1 MKINKA
7 KRVLSGL
14 LVSVIGMSMLT
25 GCAGLEEK
33 TTEKEEQTF
42 DIKKVVKGL
51 DDGGYYVVHN
61 NVPKKIY
68 FGNATYD
75 EGTESEDDID
85 PDAETERA
93 MWYTDDY
100 KKIPTMY
107 DGDILIYY
115 STEELAEQFHFERY
129 EDLGKTVGV
138 CGLKKTE
145 SGRYKFEVSEDS
157 QFVYPGHDTSGL
169 LNFPQDSVILDEIG
183 GKPIREDNVSR
194 CGSIYG
200 LPADKTFKC
209 KVYGGTEVK
218 NMNFKADVHTFA
230 SYQSYTST
238 NYTFLSTNIIQVNI
252 PKWFNTGYYC
262 LDGNG
267 MFRYVIG
274 NKYDNKTDFNVL
286 NNNPE
291 KDGENG
297 NAAEQKNESF
307 FVASNETG
315 AKTLTAVL
323 GAAPEGSTPTT
334 ATMTVTNPNGK
345 EYTANE
351 GADGSIVLNYDA
363 SVVGE
368 YTVSISNLGGRTYTL
383 SGNVDNPDAQQSD
396 VDADD
401 EAGTD
406 EGSSQPES

>member
-75 EGTESEDDID
+75 EGSTTTSVD
-85 PDAETERA
+85 PDAETDRA
-93 MWYTDDY
+93 MWYTEDY

-107 DGDILIYY
+107 DGDVLIYY
-115 STEELAEQFHFERY
+115 STEELAEEFNFERY

-138 CGLKKTE
+138 SGLKKTK

-157 QFVYPGHDTSGL
+157 KFVYPNHDTSKL
-169 LNFPQDSVILDEIG
+169 LNFSQDSVILDEIG
-183 GKPIREDNVSR
+183 GQPIREDNISR

-209 KVYGGTEVK
+209 KVYGGTEVT
-218 NMNFKADVHTFA
+218 NMNFKSDVRVFA
-230 SYQSYTST
+230 SYQDYVS
-238 NYTFLSTNIIQVNI
+238 NDYTFLSTNIIKVNI
-252 PKWFNTGYYC
+252 PEWFNTGYYC
-262 LDGNG
+262 LDGEG

-274 NKYDNKTDFNVL
+274 DKYDKKTDFNVL

-291 KDGENG
+291 ENENDENSG
-297 NAAEQKNESF
+297 EQKNEAF
-307 FVASNETG
+307 FIASNELG
-315 AKTLTAVL
+315 NKTLTVTL
-323 GAAPEGSTPTT
+323 GAAPEGTTPTT
-334 ATMTVTNPNGK
+334 ATMTVTDPNGK
-345 EYTANE
+345 KFTATE
-351 GADGSIVLNYDA
+351 GAEGSIVLNYDA
-363 SVVGE
+363 SAVGE
-368 YTVSISNLGGRTYTL
+368 YTVTITNLGGRTYTL
-383 SGNVDNPDAQQSD
+383 TNGANNTDAQ
-396 VDADD
+396 
-401 EAGTD
+401 
-406 EGSSQPES
+406 

>member
-75 EGTESEDDID
+75 EGSTTTSVD
-85 PDAETERA
+85 PDAETDRA
-93 MWYTDDY
+93 MWYTEDY

-107 DGDILIYY
+107 DGDVLIYY
-115 STEELAEQFHFERY
+115 STEELAEEFNFERY

-138 CGLKKTE
+138 SGLKKTK

-157 QFVYPGHDTSGL
+157 KFVYPNHDTSKL
-169 LNFPQDSVILDEIG
+169 LNFSQDSVILDEIG
-183 GKPIREDNVSR
+183 GQPIREDNISR

-209 KVYGGTEVK
+209 KVYGGTEVT
-218 NMNFKADVHTFA
+218 NMNFKSDVREFA
-230 SYQSYTST
+230 SYQDYVS
-238 NYTFLSTNIIQVNI
+238 NDYTFLSTNIIKVNI
-252 PKWFNTGYYC
+252 PEWFNTGYYC
-262 LDGNG
+262 LDGEG

-274 NKYDNKTDFNVL
+274 DKYDKKTDFNVL

-291 KDGENG
+291 ENENDENSG
-297 NAAEQKNESF
+297 EQKNEAF
-307 FVASNETG
+307 FIASNELG
-315 AKTLTAVL
+315 NKTLTVTL
-323 GAAPEGSTPTT
+323 GAAPEGTT
-334 ATMTVTNPNGK
+334 ATMTVTDPHGK
-345 EYTANE
+345 EFTATE
-351 GADGSIVLNYDA
+351 GAEGSIVLNYDA
-363 SVVGE
+363 SAVGE
-368 YTVSISNLGGRTYTL
+368 YTVTITNLGGRTYTL
-383 SGNVDNPDAQQSD
+383 TNGANNTDAQ
-396 VDADD
+396 
-401 EAGTD
+401 
-406 EGSSQPES
+406 

>member
-75 EGTESEDDID
+75 EGSITTSVD
-85 PDAETERA
+85 PDAETDRA
-93 MWYTDDY
+93 MWYTEDY

-107 DGDILIYY
+107 DGDVLIYY
-115 STEELAEQFHFERY
+115 STEELAEEFNFERY

-138 CGLKKTE
+138 SGLKKTK
-145 SGRYKFEVSEDS
+145 SGRYKFEVSENS
-157 QFVYPGHDTSGL
+157 KFVYPNHDTSKL
-169 LNFPQDSVILDEIG
+169 LNFSQESVILDEIG
-183 GKPIREDNVSR
+183 GQSIREDNISR

-209 KVYGGTEVK
+209 KVYGGTEVT
-218 NMNFKADVHTFA
+218 NMNFKSDVRAFA
-230 SYQSYTST
+230 SYQDYVS
-238 NYTFLSTNIIQVNI
+238 NDYTFLSTNIIKVNI
-252 PKWFNTGYYC
+252 PEWFNTGYYC
-262 LDGNG
+262 LDGEG

-274 NKYDNKTDFNVL
+274 DKYDKKTDFNVL

-291 KDGENG
+291 KNEDDENSG
-297 NAAEQKNESF
+297 EQKNEAF
-307 FVASNETG
+307 FIASNELG
-315 AKTLTAVL
+315 NKTLTVTL
-323 GAAPEGSTPTT
+323 GAAPEGATPTT
-334 ATMTVTNPNGK
+334 ATMTVTDPNGK
-345 EYTANE
+345 EFTATE
-351 GADGSIVLNYDA
+351 GAEGSIVLNYDA
-363 SVVGE
+363 SAVGE
-368 YTVSISNLGGRTYTL
+368 YTVTITNLGGRTYTL
-383 SGNVDNPDAQQSD
+383 TNNANNTD
-396 VDADD
+396 V
-401 EAGTD
+401 
-406 EGSSQPES
+406 Q

>member
-75 EGTESEDDID
+75 EGSTTTSVD
-85 PDAETERA
+85 PDAETDRA
-93 MWYTDDY
+93 MWYTEDY

-107 DGDILIYY
+107 DGDVLIYY
-115 STEELAEQFHFERY
+115 STEELAEEFNFERY

-138 CGLKKTE
+138 SGLKKTK

-157 QFVYPGHDTSGL
+157 KFVYPNHDTSKL
-169 LNFPQDSVILDEIG
+169 LNFSQDSVILDEIG
-183 GKPIREDNVSR
+183 GQPIREDNISR

-209 KVYGGTEVK
+209 KVYGGTEVT
-218 NMNFKADVHTFA
+218 NMNFKSDVRVFA
-230 SYQSYTST
+230 SYQDYVS
-238 NYTFLSTNIIQVNI
+238 NDYTFLSTNIIKVNI
-252 PKWFNTGYYC
+252 PEWFNTGYYC
-262 LDGNG
+262 LDGEG

-274 NKYDNKTDFNVL
+274 DKYDKKTDFNVL

-291 KDGENG
+291 ENENDENSG
-297 NAAEQKNESF
+297 EQKNEAF
-307 FVASNETG
+307 FIASNELG
-315 AKTLTAVL
+315 NKTLTVTL
-323 GAAPEGSTPTT
+323 GVAPEGTTPTT
-334 ATMTVTNPNGK
+334 ATMTVTDPNGK
-345 EYTANE
+345 EFTATE
-351 GADGSIVLNYDA
+351 GAEGSIVLNYDA
-363 SVVGE
+363 SAVGE
-368 YTVSISNLGGRTYTL
+368 YTVTITNLGGRTYTL
-383 SGNVDNPDAQQSD
+383 TNGANNTDAQ
-396 VDADD
+396 
-401 EAGTD
+401 
-406 EGSSQPES
+406 

>member
-1 MKINKA
+1 LKINKA

-75 EGTESEDDID
+75 EGSTTTSVD
-85 PDAETERA
+85 PDAETDRA
-93 MWYTDDY
+93 MWYTEDY

-107 DGDILIYY
+107 DGDVLIYY
-115 STEELAEQFHFERY
+115 STEELAEEFNFERY

-138 CGLKKTE
+138 SGLKKTK

-157 QFVYPGHDTSGL
+157 KFVYPNHDTSKL
-169 LNFPQDSVILDEIG
+169 LNFSQDSVILDEIG
-183 GKPIREDNVSR
+183 GQPIREDNISR

-209 KVYGGTEVK
+209 KVYGGTEVT
-218 NMNFKADVHTFA
+218 NMNFKSDVRVFA
-230 SYQSYTST
+230 SYQDYVS
-238 NYTFLSTNIIQVNI
+238 NDYTFLSTNIIKVNI
-252 PKWFNTGYYC
+252 PEWFNTGYYC
-262 LDGNG
+262 LDGEG

-274 NKYDNKTDFNVL
+274 DKYDKKTDFNVL

-291 KDGENG
+291 ENENDENSG
-297 NAAEQKNESF
+297 EQKNEAF
-307 FVASNETG
+307 FIASNELG
-315 AKTLTAVL
+315 NKTLTVTL
-323 GAAPEGSTPTT
+323 GAAPEGTTPTT
-334 ATMTVTNPNGK
+334 ATMTVTDPNGK
-345 EYTANE
+345 EFTATE
-351 GADGSIVLNYDA
+351 GAEGSIVLNYDA
-363 SVVGE
+363 SAVGE
-368 YTVSISNLGGRTYTL
+368 YTVTITNLGGRTYTL
-383 SGNVDNPDAQQSD
+383 TNGANNTDAQ
-396 VDADD
+396 
-401 EAGTD
+401 
-406 EGSSQPES
+406 

>member
-14 LVSVIGMSMLT
+14 LVSVIGMSMLI

-75 EGTESEDDID
+75 EGSTTTSVD
-85 PDAETERA
+85 PDAETDRA
-93 MWYTDDY
+93 MWYTEDY

-107 DGDILIYY
+107 DGDVLIYY
-115 STEELAEQFHFERY
+115 STEELAEEFNFERY

-138 CGLKKTE
+138 SGLKKTK

-157 QFVYPGHDTSGL
+157 KFVYPNHDTSKL
-169 LNFPQDSVILDEIG
+169 LNFSQDSVILDEIG
-183 GKPIREDNVSR
+183 GQPIREDNISR

-209 KVYGGTEVK
+209 KVYGGTEVT
-218 NMNFKADVHTFA
+218 NMNFKSDVRTFA
-230 SYQSYTST
+230 SYQDYVS
-238 NYTFLSTNIIQVNI
+238 NDYTFLSTNIIKVNI
-252 PKWFNTGYYC
+252 PEWFNTGYYC
-262 LDGNG
+262 LDGEG

-274 NKYDNKTDFNVL
+274 DKYDKKTDFNVL

-291 KDGENG
+291 ENENDENSG
-297 NAAEQKNESF
+297 EQKNEAF
-307 FVASNETG
+307 FIASNELG
-315 AKTLTAVL
+315 NKTLTVTL
-323 GAAPEGSTPTT
+323 GVAPEGTTPTT
-334 ATMTVTNPNGK
+334 ATMTVTDPNGK
-345 EYTANE
+345 EFTATE
-351 GADGSIVLNYDA
+351 GAEGSIVLNYDA
-363 SVVGE
+363 SAVGE
-368 YTVSISNLGGRTYTL
+368 YTVTITNLGGRTYTL
-383 SGNVDNPDAQQSD
+383 TNGANNTDAQ
-396 VDADD
+396 
-401 EAGTD
+401 
-406 EGSSQPES
+406 

>member
-75 EGTESEDDID
+75 EGSTTTSVD
-85 PDAETERA
+85 PDAETDRA

-107 DGDILIYY
+107 DGDVLIYY
-115 STEELAEQFHFERY
+115 STEELAEEFNFERY

-138 CGLKKTE
+138 SGLKKTK
-145 SGRYKFEVSEDS
+145 SGRYKFEVSENS
-157 QFVYPGHDTSGL
+157 KFVYPNHDTSKL
-169 LNFPQDSVILDEIG
+169 LNFSQDSVILDEIG
-183 GKPIREDNVSR
+183 GQSIREDNVSR

-209 KVYGGTEVK
+209 KVYGGTEVT
-218 NMNFKADVHTFA
+218 NMNFKSDVRTFA
-230 SYQSYTST
+230 SYQDYVS
-238 NYTFLSTNIIQVNI
+238 NDYTFLSTNIIKVNI

-262 LDGNG
+262 LDGEG

-274 NKYDNKTDFNVL
+274 DKYDKKTDFNVL

-291 KDGENG
+291 ENENGENSG
-297 NAAEQKNESF
+297 EQKNEAF
-307 FVASNETG
+307 FIASNELG
-315 AKTLTAVL
+315 SKTLTATL
-323 GAAPEGSTPTT
+323 GAAPEGTTPTT
-334 ATMTVTNPNGK
+334 ATMTVTDPDGK
-345 EYTANE
+345 EFTAAE
-351 GADGSIVLNYDA
+351 GAEGSIVLDYDA
-363 SVVGE
+363 SAVGE
-368 YTVSISNLGGRTYTL
+368 YTVTITNLGGRTYTL
-383 SGNVDNPDAQQSD
+383 TNSTNNAETQ
-396 VDADD
+396 
-401 EAGTD
+401 
-406 EGSSQPES
+406 